1 MTGGKAKPKK
11 RKIKLTPEER
21 KRRRDQR
28 SQIDRA
34 RSIFTK
40 TDFARVLD
48 ISDKEFTFSGRTGDV
63 DDVFVRENI
72 IVCLE
77 YTISTGEKLG
87 EHIKG
92 KVHLFQRMYEDPQG
106 CIAHLMDR
114 FPTLRAAVSAKYHDS
129 HLRLRIVYCSPGEV
143 NSQHAGLTPETIF
156 MWGATTEYFRAL
168 TNTLRLSAR
177 HEVLQFLR
185 LDHSEIGVCGALP
198 DGQDEKKFE
207 GSLLPVAHSNFPIGY
222 KVVSFYVTPGTLLD
236 RAYVLRKDGW
246 RQSDGLYQRLID
258 KKKIDQIRLHLKR
271 EKRVFANNVIV
282 TLPEGTR
289 LDKDGKEVDPEKIDR
304 TTSVMVKI
312 PNRSNSIG
320 IVDGQHRIFSYF
332 EDIRDDPD
340 ISEFRGRQNLLATGV
355 IYPIGTSE
363 VDRERF
369 EAGLFL
375 EINANQN
382 SAKTSLKQAIKV
394 ITEPYSDDLIGK
406 RLITRLGKTGPLE
419 GLIERHAFEKGVL
432 PTSSMVSYALAQL
445 VRIGG
450 DESLLDHWPSSE
462 KASVIAK
469 SNDSALIEYVE
480 FCATQ
485 LSIFLGA
492 AKANLPAGAW
502 AIKKKEGTGVLATVS
517 VNGLII
523 LFRKVVKS
531 DGLSDFEGYKAK
543 LKNLGKFDFHG
554 YHSSHYNRMA
564 NDMMANI
571 YGK

>member
-1 MTGGKAKPKK
+1 MAGGKVKPKK
-11 RKIKLTPEER
+11 KQRKLTPEER
-21 KRRRDQR
+21 KRRRHQR
-28 SQIDRA
+28 SQIDRV
-34 RSIFTK
+34 RGIFGRTG
-40 TDFARVLD
+40 FVRVPD

-72 IVCLE
+72 IVCTE

-87 EHIKG
+87 DHIKG
-92 KVHLFQRMYEDPQG
+92 KVHLFQRMHEEPQK
-106 CIAHLMDR
+106 CIAFLFEK
-114 FPTLRAAVSAKYHDS
+114 FPTLRSVVSNKYHDS
-129 HLRLRIVYCSPGEV
+129 HLRLRILYCSNDEV
-143 NSQHAGLTPETIF
+143 NSQHKALTSETIF
-156 MWGATTEYFRAL
+156 LWGATVEYFRVL
-168 TNTLRLSAR
+168 TSTLRLSAR
-177 HEVLQFLR
+177 HEMLQFLR
-185 LDHSEIGVCGALP
+185 LDHGEIGVNGALP
-198 DGQDEKKFE
+198 DGQEEKKFE
-207 GSLLPVAHSNFPIGY
+207 GSLLPVAHSNFPTGY

-289 LDKDGKEVDPEKIDR
+289 LDKDGKEVNPEKIDR

-332 EDIRDDPD
+332 EDAKDDPD
-340 ISEFRGRQNLLATGV
+340 ISEFRARQNLLATGV
-355 IYPIGTSE
+355 IYPEGTSDA
-363 VDRERF
+363 DRERF

-394 ITEPYSDDLIGK
+394 ITEPYSDDSIGK
-406 RLITRLGKTGPLE
+406 RLVTRLGKITPLE

-432 PTSSMVSYALAQL
+432 PTSSMVSFALAQL
-445 VRIGG
+445 IRIGG
-450 DESLLDHWPSSE
+450 DESLLNHWSSPK
-462 KASVIAK
+462 KADVLAK
-469 SNDSALIEYVE
+469 SDNLALIEYVE

-485 LSIFLGA
+485 LSIFLSA
-492 AKANLPAGAW
+492 AKACLPASSW
-502 AIKKKEGTGVLATVS
+502 AIKKNEGAGVLATVS

-531 DGLSDFEGYKAK
+531 EGLSDFEGYKEK
-543 LKNLGKFDFHG
+543 LKELGNFDFHG

-564 NDMMANI
+564 NDMLDKV

>member
-1 MTGGKAKPKK
+1 MAGGKVKPKK
-11 RKIKLTPEER
+11 RKLKLNPEER

-28 SQIDRA
+28 SQIDRI
-34 RSIFTK
+34 RGVFLK
-40 TDFARVLD
+40 TGFVRVSD

-72 IVCLE
+72 IVCAE
-77 YTISTGEKLG
+77 YTISTGDKLG
-87 EHIKG
+87 DHIKG
-92 KVHLFQRMYEDPQG
+92 KVHLFQRMQEDPQG
-106 CIAHLMDR
+106 CIAFLMEK
-114 FPTLRAAVSAKYHDS
+114 FPSLRSAVSTNYHDS
-129 HLRLRIVYCSPGEV
+129 HLRLRIVYCSTEEV
-143 NSQHAGLTPETIF
+143 NSQHAGLTRETIF
-156 MWGATTEYFRAL
+156 MWGATTEYFRTL

-185 LDHSEIGVCGALP
+185 LNHSEIGVGGALP
-198 DGQDEKKFE
+198 DGQEEKKFE
-207 GSLLPVAHSNFPIGY
+207 GSLLPVAHSNFPKGY

-332 EDIRDDPD
+332 EDIKDDPD

-355 IYPIGTSE
+355 IYPAGTSE
-363 VDRERF
+363 ADRERF

-394 ITEPYSDDLIGK
+394 ITEPYSDDSIGK

-432 PTSSMVSYALAQL
+432 PTSSMVSFALAQL

-450 DESLLDHWPSSE
+450 EESLLEHWPSQN
-462 KASVIAK
+462 KPSVLAK
-469 SNDSALIEYVE
+469 NNNSALIEYVE

-485 LSIFLGA
+485 LAIFLGA
-492 AKANLPAGAW
+492 AKANLPSEAW
-502 AIKKKEGTGVLATVS
+502 KIKKKDGAGVLATVS

-523 LFRKVVKS
+523 LFRKIVKAE
-531 DGLSDFEGYKAK
+531 GLSDFDGYNAK
-543 LKNLGKFDFHG
+543 LKNLGQFDFHG

-564 NDMMANI
+564 NDMMASI
-571 YGK
+571 YGR

>member
-1 MTGGKAKPKK
+1 MTRGKVKSKK
-11 RKIKLTPEER
+11 RKLKLTPEER

-28 SQIDRA
+28 SQIDRV
-34 RSIFTK
+34 RGIFLRTG
-40 TDFARVLD
+40 FARVPE

-63 DDVFVRENI
+63 DDVFVRENV
-72 IVCLE
+72 IVCAE

-87 EHIKG
+87 DHIKG
-92 KVHLFQRMYEDPQG
+92 KVHLFQRMHEDPQAF
-106 CIAHLMDR
+106 IAFLMEK
-114 FPTLRAAVSAKYHDS
+114 FPTLRLAVSNKYHYS
-129 HLRLRIVYCSPGEV
+129 HLRLRIVYCSIDEV
-143 NSQHAGLTPETIF
+143 NSQHAGLTSETIF
-156 MWGATTEYFRAL
+156 MWGATTEYFRTL

-185 LDHSEIGVCGALP
+185 LDHSEIGVGGALP
-198 DGQDEKKFE
+198 DGQEEKKFE
-207 GSLLPVAHSNFPIGY
+207 GSLLPVAHSNFPAGY

-258 KKKIDQIRLHLKR
+258 KKKIDRIRLHLKR

-332 EDIRDDPD
+332 EDAKDDPD

-355 IYPIGTSE
+355 IYPEGTSDA
-363 VDRERF
+363 DRERF

-394 ITEPYSDDLIGK
+394 ITEPYSDDSIGK
-406 RLITRLGKTGPLE
+406 RLITRLGKSGPLE

-432 PTSSMVSYALAQL
+432 PTSSMVSFALAQL

-450 DESLLDHWPSSE
+450 DESLLNHWPSTKRS
-462 KASVIAK
+462 SVLAK

-492 AKANLPAGAW
+492 AKANLPASAW
-502 AIKKKEGTGVLATVS
+502 AIKKKDGAGVLATVS

-523 LFRKVVKS
+523 LFRKVVKAE
-531 DGLSDFEGYKAK
+531 GLSDFEDYKAK
-543 LKNLGKFDFHG
+543 FNTLSKFDFHG

-564 NDMMANI
+564 NDMMATI

>member
-1 MTGGKAKPKK
+1 MVRGKAKSKK
-11 RKIKLTPEER
+11 QKLKLTLEER

-28 SQIDRA
+28 SQIDRV
-34 RSIFTK
+34 RGIFTK
-40 TDFARVLD
+40 TGFTRVLD
-48 ISDKEFTFSGRTGDV
+48 IADKEFTFLGRAGDV
-63 DDVFVRENI
+63 DDVFVRENV
-72 IVCLE
+72 IVCAE
-77 YTISTGEKLG
+77 YTISTGEKLAG
-87 EHIKG
+87 HIKG
-92 KVHLFQRMYEDPQG
+92 KVHLFELMHKNPQD
-106 CIAHLMDR
+106 CITFLMQK
-114 FPTLRAAVSAKYHDS
+114 FPTLRAAISRKYHDS
-129 HLRLRIVYCSPGEV
+129 HLRLRIIYCSKDEV
-143 NSQHAGLTPETIF
+143 NSQHAGLTKNTIF
-156 MWGATTEYFRAL
+156 MWGATTEYFRTL

-177 HEVLQFLR
+177 HEILQFLR
-185 LDHSEIGVCGALP
+185 LDHGELGVGGVLP
-198 DGQDEKKFE
+198 DGEEEKKFE
-207 GSLLPVAHSNFPIGY
+207 GSLLPVGHSNFPIGY
-222 KVVSFYVTPGTLLD
+222 KVVSFYVTPRTLLD
-236 RAYVLRKDGW
+236 RSYVLRKDGW

-332 EDIRDDPD
+332 EDIKDDPD
-340 ISEFRGRQNLLATGV
+340 ISEFRDRQNLLATGV
-355 IYPIGTSE
+355 IYPAGTPE
-363 VDRERF
+363 ADRERF

-394 ITEPYSDDLIGK
+394 ITEPYSDDSIGK

-419 GLIERHAFEKGVL
+419 GLIERHAFEKGCL
-432 PTSSMVSYALAQL
+432 PTSSMVSFALAQL

-450 DESLLDHWPSSE
+450 EESLLNLWPSPN
-462 KASVIAK
+462 KAAVLAK
-469 SNDSALIEYVE
+469 SDDSALLEYVE

-485 LSIFLGA
+485 LSIFLA
-492 AKANLPAGAW
+492 AVKANLPADAW
-502 AIKKKEGTGVLATVS
+502 IIKKKEGTGVLATVS

-523 LFRKVVKS
+523 LFRKVVKLE
-531 DGLSDFEGYKAK
+531 GFSDFEAYKAK
-543 LKNLGKFDFHG
+543 LKNIDKFDFHG

-564 NDMMANI
+564 SQMMATI
-571 YGK
+571 YNK